1 MIFHTLFTICSWE
14 AMVIISH
21 PPQGSEELFFLGH
34 LQSENSFVDNSL
46 CKGLSK
52 EDIASRLDLLVSM
65 SADYLSFKYT

>member
-1 MIFHTLFTICSWE
+1 M
-14 AMVIISH
+14 IISH

-65 SADYLSFKYT
+65 SAELESA